1 MKRRIFFILVLLC
14 TLSGYAQISVGR
26 DSLVIDPLKDEF
38 MQEAD
43 EDGLYKI
50 VTEVNE
56 LSSEDSAVRS
66 EVLSLDAPLLKPPLK
81 PLDPFEPLE
90 PLDPLLPAPPSLPEL
105 PSTVEIDRAK
115 AVGEIP
121 IQSRI
126 ENGSLT
132 YSVPIEIYGG
142 KNGHQP
148 ALALSY
154 NSLMGNSIAGY
165 GWCIGGLSYISIC
178 NSNYY
183 YDGSNAKPA
192 SLDKNSAYSLDGS
205 RLIKISETSS
215 QIDYQTEHGNVKVT
229 FYAPSGKYYFDV
241 WYPDG
246 KKVTL
251 GYSTN
256 TSAQIT
262 YPITKSVDAFGD
274 YIDFTYLLDN
284 NVYYVT
290 EIKYGSNSTQYG
302 AVKFTYQ
309 TRSDVQ
315 SSYIAGR
322 LMKDSKLL
330 SKIDTYYQSSML
342 LSTYTLSY
350 DTSIYSFLSKLSLK
364 SNGKEVNP
372 LMFYYGGESDESRF
386 QTSTA
391 FLETYFANSKA
402 PDLILHKG
410 KFNSLTRSEGLVAY
424 PNFESYGI
432 TAYDK
437 KGNYQY
443 GSKYDPAQNLLVYK
457 NLGDYLCSPV
467 KIQAGNGFQK
477 LYPVDIDGDG
487 NDELVRINYWL
498 HDQNSAK
505 VDITTYDKNMTARN
519 ASFLLEGTFAE
530 GSRQSAVPRLFITGD
545 FNGDGKME
553 LVAVSGNKL
562 PKGETRTWSRTTMFN
577 LEVRT
582 KIYDQTPF
590 LFDYFKDA
598 LFAVDYN
605 GDGRTDI
612 CLINGSGTY
621 IYSYQGGAFVQIAYT
636 SGIKSTDISGASKRE
651 LLVEDIN
658 GDGLTDFLL
667 GPKKNDYWIEMKKR
681 PCGECSGCRGEII
694 DDPIIRDPFLPNN
707 GGKVDS
713 DKAFEFTTPCIRPIS
728 YPVTHYN
735 STYKTWTALL
745 ATGSGFVS
753 STFEFL
759 SNSDTNYQFLFHDLN
774 GDKLPDLAVKSGTQI
789 SVHLNQNGKLNT
801 VAESA
806 KVTVDSDSH
815 FVTGTIGDGYS
826 CRTSQL
832 LSIKDAT
839 VTPISF
845 TRNDARGRMLTGM
858 INSYGV
864 IEKFDYENLTNG
876 NMYWTTSDY
885 SVGFPYNKLYIDVNM
900 VSNAYSIYNGKYI
913 SSVSY
918 YYNDAVAHRQ
928 GLGFCGFRKVRIYD
942 NNRGIQT
949 EQTFDPMKFGFITQ
963 VVTPTAESSYNFHMV
978 TLSNKVVR
986 MISSSK
992 VEKDKLKNV
1001 TVNSSCVYDVYSN
1014 VTKETSVYSD
1024 GLTITTDNSYQNID
1038 NGTTYRIGLLYDQ
1051 VTTKT
1056 KDGLTWVGRNY
1067 IPVFDN
1073 NQLPIVTVNY
1083 VNGKSASQVN
1093 RSYKDGLVTQEFL
1106 KEYGATT
1113 SLKTLY
1119 EYDSYGRV
1127 IKKTT
1132 PLNFVSTYTYNPK
1145 GLLYSVKNHKEQETT
1160 FEYDDWGRKVKTVS
1174 PDGSV
1179 ETTSYSWATAPASAL
1194 RLTTIS
1200 ATGAP
1205 ASRTYYD
1212 ALGREV
1218 RSGKQ
1223 RFDGNYIYTDNVYDE
1238 RGRLAKVSVPFKGAT
1253 PAQWNTYTYD
1263 SNDRIISLKYASG
1276 KEDTFSYSNTSV
1288 TSVVD
1293 GVSKTEKQDASGNI
1307 ISVTDPAG
1315 ATAYNYRPDGQ
1326 MNSVIAPGQITTT
1339 FGYDDFGRR
1348 ITMNDPSFG
1357 LIEYGY
1363 DAMGNGV
1370 LETDANGNTTKKT
1383 YDNFH
1388 RLTKKEVA
1396 GQTINYSYNADNLI
1410 ESEVS
1415 SNGTSKTYTYDALM
1429 RLKTMKET
1437 NVDGKWL
1444 KKTFTYTSGRISD
1457 LAYASNVSSIVTEN
1471 YTYSYGNLS
1480 EVKLNSSTSIWKLTA
1495 ENSLG
1500 LTTGVS
1506 TGILTRTYSYDANG
1520 IPTGRVVKNGSTV
1533 IQNSGYNFNAK
1544 TGNLNWRK
1552 DNVRNI
1558 QESFGYDN
1566 LNRLTSFA
1574 GKTAAYSNNG
1584 NITNI
1589 SNVGA
1594 FVYNDEKPYAIASI
1608 TPYGTEVPL
1617 REQQITYNALRRPE
1631 TITENGYVATFTYN
1645 GEGNRVKMNLKK
1657 NNQVQ
1662 LNKYYW
1668 GNQYEFE
1675 TGVAG
1680 SKEILYLGGDAYSAA
1695 AVYVKE
1701 GSGAWVVYYLCGDYL
1716 GNITHIVNSSGVVKQ
1731 ELSYDVWGRLRN
1743 PVNQALYAVGT
1754 EPVLFLGRGYTGHE
1768 HLTAFGLINMN
1779 ARLYDPVIGRFLSPD
1794 PRLQNPYSSQNY
1806 NRYSYCLN
1814 NPLVY
1819 TDPNGEFFLGYMFG
1833 FFRGLFSKKPW
1844 KAFEK
1849 GWKGGVNEVK
1859 MWGGLFATGSYM
1871 NHQSHRNFWTAS
1883 WELISR
1889 FTWQLPQ
1896 TMVGHGY
1903 AQFSG
1908 YAGQVD
1914 NVDYWG
1920 GATVMS
1926 GNNWG
1931 QKAVTL
1937 SSFIIGDRTISAD
1950 PNNSVFQHEY
1960 GHYLQSQ
1967 SMGWGYLSRIG
1978 IPSLMSA
1985 DGSGEHKYQPHEQD
1999 ANARA
2004 FLYFNRHVSGFYQ
2017 TEAQYDTN
2025 IERGNSI
2032 GWNFKANPLDINY
2045 TGKGYEYR
2053 DYHNLGVRNAIS
2065 DLKLD
2070 AKWYDHVS
2078 WLVPVIGP
2086 IGVGIYN
2093 SSTR

>member
-1 MKRRIFFILVLLC
+1 M
-14 TLSGYAQISVGR
+14 
-26 DSLVIDPLKDEF
+26 
-38 MQEAD
+38 
-43 EDGLYKI
+43 
-50 VTEVNE
+50 
-56 LSSEDSAVRS
+56 
-66 EVLSLDAPLLKPPLK
+66 
-81 PLDPFEPLE
+81 
-90 PLDPLLPAPPSLPEL
+90 
-105 PSTVEIDRAK
+105 
-115 AVGEIP
+115 
-121 IQSRI
+121 
-126 ENGSLT
+126 
-132 YSVPIEIYGG
+132 
-142 KNGHQP
+142 
-148 ALALSY
+148 
-154 NSLMGNSIAGY
+154 
-165 GWCIGGLSYISIC
+165 
-178 NSNYY
+178 
-183 YDGSNAKPA
+183 
-192 SLDKNSAYSLDGS
+192 
-205 RLIKISETSS
+205 
-215 QIDYQTEHGNVKVT
+215 
-229 FYAPSGKYYFDV
+229 
-241 WYPDG
+241 
-246 KKVTL
+246 
-251 GYSTN
+251 
-256 TSAQIT
+256 
-262 YPITKSVDAFGD
+262 
-274 YIDFTYLLDN
+274 
-284 NVYYVT
+284 
-290 EIKYGSNSTQYG
+290 
-302 AVKFTYQ
+302 
-309 TRSDVQ
+309 
-315 SSYIAGR
+315 
-322 LMKDSKLL
+322 
-330 SKIDTYYQSSML
+330 
-342 LSTYTLSY
+342 
-350 DTSIYSFLSKLSLK
+350 
-364 SNGKEVNP
+364 
-372 LMFYYGGESDESRF
+372 
-386 QTSTA
+386 
-391 FLETYFANSKA
+391 
-402 PDLILHKG
+402 
-410 KFNSLTRSEGLVAY
+410 
-424 PNFESYGI
+424 
-432 TAYDK
+432 
-437 KGNYQY
+437 
-443 GSKYDPAQNLLVYK
+443 
-457 NLGDYLCSPV
+457 
-467 KIQAGNGFQK
+467 
-477 LYPVDIDGDG
+477 
-487 NDELVRINYWL
+487 
-498 HDQNSAK
+498 
-505 VDITTYDKNMTARN
+505 
-519 ASFLLEGTFAE
+519 
-530 GSRQSAVPRLFITGD
+530 
-545 FNGDGKME
+545 
-553 LVAVSGNKL
+553 
-562 PKGETRTWSRTTMFN
+562 
-577 LEVRT
+577 
-582 KIYDQTPF
+582 
-590 LFDYFKDA
+590 
-598 LFAVDYN
+598 
-605 GDGRTDI
+605 
-612 CLINGSGTY
+612 
-621 IYSYQGGAFVQIAYT
+621 
-636 SGIKSTDISGASKRE
+636 
-651 LLVEDIN
+651 
-658 GDGLTDFLL
+658 
-667 GPKKNDYWIEMKKR
+667 
-681 PCGECSGCRGEII
+681 
-694 DDPIIRDPFLPNN
+694 
-707 GGKVDS
+707 
-713 DKAFEFTTPCIRPIS
+713 
-728 YPVTHYN
+728 
-735 STYKTWTALL
+735 
-745 ATGSGFVS
+745 
-753 STFEFL
+753 
-759 SNSDTNYQFLFHDLN
+759 
-774 GDKLPDLAVKSGTQI
+774 
-789 SVHLNQNGKLNT
+789 
-801 VAESA
+801 
-806 KVTVDSDSH
+806 
-815 FVTGTIGDGYS
+815 
-826 CRTSQL
+826 
-832 LSIKDAT
+832 
-839 VTPISF
+839 
-845 TRNDARGRMLTGM
+845 
-858 INSYGV
+858 
-864 IEKFDYENLTNG
+864 
-876 NMYWTTSDY
+876 
-885 SVGFPYNKLYIDVNM
+885 
-900 VSNAYSIYNGKYI
+900 
-913 SSVSY
+913 
-918 YYNDAVAHRQ
+918 
-928 GLGFCGFRKVRIYD
+928 
-942 NNRGIQT
+942 
-949 EQTFDPMKFGFITQ
+949 
-963 VVTPTAESSYNFHMV
+963 
-978 TLSNKVVR
+978 
-986 MISSSK
+986 
-992 VEKDKLKNV
+992 
-1001 TVNSSCVYDVYSN
+1001 
-1014 VTKETSVYSD
+1014 
-1024 GLTITTDNSYQNID
+1024 
-1038 NGTTYRIGLLYDQ
+1038 
-1051 VTTKT
+1051 
-1056 KDGLTWVGRNY
+1056 
-1067 IPVFDN
+1067 
-1073 NQLPIVTVNY
+1073 NY

-1896 TMVGHGY
+1896 TMIGHGY

-1960 GHYLQSQ
+1960 GHYL
-1967 SMGWGYLSRIG
+1967 
-1978 IPSLMSA
+1978 
-1985 DGSGEHKYQPHEQD
+1985 
-1999 ANARA
+1999 
-2004 FLYFNRHVSGFYQ
+2004 
-2017 TEAQYDTN
+2017 
-2025 IERGNSI
+2025 
-2032 GWNFKANPLDINY
+2032 
-2045 TGKGYEYR
+2045 
-2053 DYHNLGVRNAIS
+2053 
-2065 DLKLD
+2065 
-2070 AKWYDHVS
+2070 
-2078 WLVPVIGP
+2078 
-2086 IGVGIYN
+2086 
-2093 SSTR
+2093 

>member
-251 GYSTN
+251 GYPTN

-262 YPITKSVDAFGD
+262 YPITKSVDAFGG

-350 DTSIYSFLSKLSLK
+350 DTSIYSFLSKISLK
-364 SNGKEVNP
+364 SNAKEVNP
-372 LMFYYGGESDESRF
+372 LMFYYGGGSDESRF

-577 LEVRT
+577 LELRT

-612 CLINGSGTY
+612 CLINGIGTY

-815 FVTGTIGDGYS
+815 FITGTIGDGYS

-876 NMYWTTSDY
+876 NMYWTTSGY
-885 SVGFPYNKLYIDVNM
+885 STTFPYNKLYMDINV
-900 VSNAYSIYNGKYI
+900 VSNTYSFYGNTYL
-913 SSVSY
+913 SSKSY
-918 YYNDAVAHRQ
+918 YYNDAVTHRQ
-928 GLGFCGFRKVRIYD
+928 GLGFRGFRKITMHD
-942 NNRGIQT
+942 NMKGTQV
-949 EQTFDPMKFGFITQ
+949 ELTFDPMKFGVITQ
-963 VVTPTAESSYNFHMV
+963 LVNPMSEASYYYTVSIASNKV
-978 TLSNKVVR
+978 AKIALSNKT
-986 MISSSK
+986 
-992 VEKDKLKNV
+992 EKDKLKNT
-1001 TVNSSCVYDVYSN
+1001 TVSSNYIYDTYGN
-1014 VTKETSVYSD
+1014 VTQETVTYSD
-1024 GLTITTDNSYQNID
+1024 GLIVTTNNSYHNTND
-1038 NGTTYRIGLLYDQ
+1038 ASTYRIGFLYDQ

-1056 KDGLTWVGRNY
+1056 RDGSTWVDRKY
-1067 IPVFDN
+1067 IPVYS
-1073 NQLPIVTVNY
+1073 NQLPVVKVHYANNKAI
-1083 VNGKSASQVN
+1083 SQV
-1093 RSYKDGLVTQEFL
+1093 SYSYQDGLVSQESL
-1106 KEYGATT
+1106 REYASTT
-1113 SLKTLY
+1113 NLITKY

-1127 IKKTT
+1127 IKKID
-1132 PLNFVSTYTYNPK
+1132 PLGLIETYTYNSK
-1145 GLLYSVKNHKEQETT
+1145 GQLSSMKNHKNQETS
-1160 FEYDDWGRKVKTVS
+1160 FNYDDFGRKVKSVK
-1174 PDGSV
+1174 PDGV
-1179 ETTSYSWATAPASAL
+1179 IETTSFSWATSPVSALWLSTVSVTGSPASQ
-1194 RLTTIS
+1194 
-1200 ATGAP
+1200 
-1205 ASRTYYD
+1205 TYYD
-1212 ALGREV
+1212 AWGREV
-1218 RSGKQ
+1218 RTGKQ
-1223 RFDGNYIYTDNVYDE
+1223 RFDGNYVYTDNVYDE
-1238 RGRLAKVSVPFKGAT
+1238 KGSLAKVSMPFKGST
-1253 PAQWNTYTYD
+1253 PAQWNVYTYD
-1263 SNDRIISLKYASG
+1263 AYDRVVSLKYASG
-1276 KEDTFSYSNTSV
+1276 KEDTFSYSNTSI

-1293 GVSKTEKQDASGNI
+1293 GVSKTEKYNASGDI

-1315 ATAYNYRPDGQ
+1315 TTTYNYRPDGQ
-1326 MNSVIAPGQITTT
+1326 MISVVAPGQITTT
-1339 FGYDDFGRR
+1339 FGYDDFGRQT
-1348 ITMNDPSFG
+1348 TMNDPSLG
-1357 LIEYGY
+1357 IIRYAY
-1363 DAMGNGV
+1363 DTMGNV
-1370 LETDANGNTTKKT
+1370 AQETDANGNVTKKT

-1388 RLTKKEVA
+1388 RLIKKEVA
-1396 GQTINYSYNADNLI
+1396 GQTINYGYNADNLI

-1415 SNGTSKTYTYDALM
+1415 SNGTSKAYTYDALM
-1429 RLKTMKET
+1429 RLNTLKET

-1444 KKTFTYTSGRISD
+1444 KKTFTHTNGCISD
-1457 LAYASNVSSIVTEN
+1457 LTYASNIGNIVTEN

-1480 EVKLNSSTSIWKLTA
+1480 EVKLNNSTSIWKLTS
-1495 ENSLG
+1495 ENALG
-1500 LTTGVS
+1500 LTTGVN

-1520 IPTGRVVKNGSTV
+1520 APTGRVVKNGSTV

-1558 QESFGYDN
+1558 QENFGYDN

-1574 GKTAAYSNNG
+1574 GKTATYSNNG

-1589 SNVGA
+1589 SNVGT
-1594 FVYNDEKPYAIASI
+1594 FTYNAEKPYAIALI

-1617 REQQITYNALRRPE
+1617 REQQITYNVLRRPE

-1662 LNKYYW
+1662 LNRYYW

-1701 GSGAWVVYYLCGDYL
+1701 GSGAWVVYYLCRDYL
-1716 GNITHIVNSSGVVKQ
+1716 GSITHTVNSSGGLKQ
-1731 ELSYDVWGRLRN
+1731 ELSYDAWGRLRN
-1743 PVNQALYAVGT
+1743 PANQTLYAVGA
-1754 EPVLFLGRGYTGHE
+1754 EPTLFLGRGYTGHE

-1794 PRLQNPYSSQNY
+1794 PQLQEPYSSQNY

-1814 NPLVY
+1814 NPLKY
-1819 TDPNGEFFLGYMFG
+1819 NDPNGEFIFG
-1833 FFRGLFSKKPW
+1833 IFNFVKDLFVNTFIKSWSKGINAWTKKENWRSTINAFKLDLGLF
-1844 KAFEK
+1844 
-1849 GWKGGVNEVK
+1849 KGGFWDVVSRLTWQLVQTGLGNLVNQVLNTCYLVNEVNYFDGAVVIDSK
-1859 MWGGLFATGSYM
+1859 IDVGGM
-1871 NHQSHRNFWTAS
+1871 
-1883 WELISR
+1883 
-1889 FTWQLPQ
+1889 
-1896 TMVGHGY
+1896 
-1903 AQFSG
+1903 
-1908 YAGQVD
+1908 
-1914 NVDYWG
+1914 
-1920 GATVMS
+1920 
-1926 GNNWG
+1926 
-1931 QKAVTL
+1931 TL
-1937 SSFIIGDRTISAD
+1937 SNYILGPPGFKPDFRD
-1950 PNNSVFQHEY
+1950 HLFVHEY
-1960 GHYLQSQ
+1960 GHYLQSKKL
-1967 SMGWGYLSRIG
+1967 GPAYLFVVAK
-1978 IPSLMSA
+1978 PSLLSSTFDKNNHGNRWYETHA
-1985 DGSGEHKYQPHEQD
+1985 SKLAAKYFDKKYGTGAEAYQNYLNEGKDPYKQEDIFNVDVFKNGGSPAYHHPRGKEYGEHPVKPKWNGWQD
-1999 ANARA
+1999 I
-2004 FLYFNRHVSGFYQ
+2004 FFF
-2017 TEAQYDTN
+2017 
-2025 IERGNSI
+2025 
-2032 GWNFKANPLDINY
+2032 
-2045 TGKGYEYR
+2045 
-2053 DYHNLGVRNAIS
+2053 
-2065 DLKLD
+2065 
-2070 AKWYDHVS
+2070 
-2078 WLVPVIGP
+2078 
-2086 IGVGIYN
+2086 
-2093 SSTR
+2093 

>member
-154 NSLMGNSIAGY
+154 NSLMGNSTAGY

-251 GYSTN
+251 GYPTN

-262 YPITKSVDAFGD
+262 YPITKSVDAFGG

-350 DTSIYSFLSKLSLK
+350 DTSIYSFLSKISLK

-577 LEVRT
+577 LELRT

-612 CLINGSGTY
+612 CLINGIGTY

-694 DDPIIRDPFLPNN
+694 DDPIIKDPFLPNN

-815 FVTGTIGDGYS
+815 FITGTIGDGYS

-876 NMYWTTSDY
+876 NMYWTTSGY
-885 SVGFPYNKLYIDVNM
+885 STTFPYNKLYMDINV
-900 VSNAYSIYNGKYI
+900 VSNTYSFYGNTYL
-913 SSVSY
+913 SSKSY
-918 YYNDAVAHRQ
+918 YYNDAVTHRQ
-928 GLGFCGFRKVRIYD
+928 GLGFRGLRKITMHD
-942 NNRGIQT
+942 NMKGTQV
-949 EQTFDPMKFGFITQ
+949 ELTFDPMKFGVITQ
-963 VVTPTAESSYNFHMV
+963 LVNPMSETSYYYTVSIASNKV
-978 TLSNKVVR
+978 AKIALSNKT
-986 MISSSK
+986 
-992 VEKDKLKNV
+992 EKDKLKNT
-1001 TVNSSCVYDVYSN
+1001 TVSSNYIYDTYGN
-1014 VTKETSVYSD
+1014 VTQETVTYSD
-1024 GLTITTDNSYQNID
+1024 GLIVTTNNSYHNTND
-1038 NGTTYRIGLLYDQ
+1038 ASTYRIGFLYDQ

-1056 KDGLTWVGRNY
+1056 RDGSTWVDRKY
-1067 IPVFDN
+1067 IPVYS
-1073 NQLPIVTVNY
+1073 NQLPVVKVHYANNKAI
-1083 VNGKSASQVN
+1083 SQV
-1093 RSYKDGLVTQEFL
+1093 SYSYQDGLVSQESL
-1106 KEYGATT
+1106 REYASTT
-1113 SLKTLY
+1113 NLITKY

-1127 IKKTT
+1127 IKKID
-1132 PLNFVSTYTYNPK
+1132 PLGLIETYTYNSK
-1145 GLLYSVKNHKEQETT
+1145 GQLSSMKNHKNQETS
-1160 FEYDDWGRKVKTVS
+1160 FNYDDFGRKVKSVK
-1174 PDGSV
+1174 PDGV
-1179 ETTSYSWATAPASAL
+1179 IETTSFSWATSPASAL
-1194 RLTTIS
+1194 WLSTVS
-1200 ATGAP
+1200 VTGSP
-1205 ASRTYYD
+1205 ASQTYYD
-1212 ALGREV
+1212 AWGREV
-1218 RSGKQ
+1218 RTGKQ
-1223 RFDGNYIYTDNVYDE
+1223 RFDGNYVYTDNVYDE
-1238 RGRLAKVSVPFKGAT
+1238 KGSLAKVSMPFKGST
-1253 PAQWNTYTYD
+1253 PAQWNVYTYD
-1263 SNDRIISLKYASG
+1263 AYDRVVSLKYASG
-1276 KEDTFSYSNTSV
+1276 KEDTFSYSNTSI

-1293 GVSKTEKQDASGNI
+1293 GVSKTEKYNASGDI

-1315 ATAYNYRPDGQ
+1315 TTTYNYRPDGQ
-1326 MNSVIAPGQITTT
+1326 MISVVAPGQITTT
-1339 FGYDDFGRR
+1339 FGYDDFGRQT
-1348 ITMNDPSFG
+1348 TMNDPSLG
-1357 LIEYGY
+1357 IIRYAY
-1363 DAMGNGV
+1363 DTMGNV
-1370 LETDANGNTTKKT
+1370 AQETDANGNVTKKT

-1388 RLTKKEVA
+1388 RLIKKEVA
-1396 GQTINYSYNADNLI
+1396 GQTINYGYNADNLI

-1415 SNGTSKTYTYDALM
+1415 SNGTSKAYTYDALM
-1429 RLKTMKET
+1429 RLSTLKET

-1444 KKTFTYTSGRISD
+1444 KKTFTHTNGRISD
-1457 LAYASNVSSIVTEN
+1457 LTYASNIGNIVIEN

-1480 EVKLNSSTSIWKLTA
+1480 EVKLNNSTSIWKLIS
-1495 ENSLG
+1495 ENALG
-1500 LTTGVS
+1500 LTTGVN

-1520 IPTGRVVKNGSTV
+1520 DPTGRVVKNGSTV

-1558 QESFGYDN
+1558 QENFGYDN

-1574 GKTAAYSNNG
+1574 GKTATYSNNG

-1589 SNVGA
+1589 SNVGT
-1594 FVYNDEKPYAIASI
+1594 FTYNAEKPYAIALI

-1617 REQQITYNALRRPE
+1617 REQQIIYNVLRRPE

-1662 LNKYYW
+1662 LNRYYW

-1701 GSGAWVVYYLCGDYL
+1701 GSGAWVVYYLCRDYL
-1716 GNITHIVNSSGVVKQ
+1716 GSITHTVNSSGGLKQ
-1731 ELSYDVWGRLRN
+1731 ELSYDAWGRLRN
-1743 PVNQALYAVGT
+1743 PANQTLYAVGA
-1754 EPVLFLGRGYTGHE
+1754 EPTLFLGRGYTGHE

-1794 PRLQNPYSSQNY
+1794 PQLQEPYSSQNY

-1814 NPLVY
+1814 NPLKY
-1819 TDPNGEFFLGYMFG
+1819 NDPNGEFIFG
-1833 FFRGLFSKKPW
+1833 IFNFVKDLFVNTFIKSWSKGINAWTKKENWRSTINAFKLDLGLF
-1844 KAFEK
+1844 
-1849 GWKGGVNEVK
+1849 KGGFWDVVSRLTWQLAQTGLGNLVNQVLNTCYLVNEVNYFDGAVVIDSK
-1859 MWGGLFATGSYM
+1859 IDVGGM
-1871 NHQSHRNFWTAS
+1871 
-1883 WELISR
+1883 
-1889 FTWQLPQ
+1889 
-1896 TMVGHGY
+1896 
-1903 AQFSG
+1903 
-1908 YAGQVD
+1908 
-1914 NVDYWG
+1914 
-1920 GATVMS
+1920 
-1926 GNNWG
+1926 
-1931 QKAVTL
+1931 TL
-1937 SSFIIGDRTISAD
+1937 SNYILGPPGFKPDFRD
-1950 PNNSVFQHEY
+1950 HLFVHEY
-1960 GHYLQSQ
+1960 GHYLQSKKL
-1967 SMGWGYLSRIG
+1967 GPAYLFVVAK
-1978 IPSLMSA
+1978 PSLLSSTFDKNNHGNRWYETHA
-1985 DGSGEHKYQPHEQD
+1985 SKLAAKYFDKKYGTGAEAYQEYVNQGE
-1999 ANARA
+1999 
-2004 FLYFNRHVSGFYQ
+2004 
-2017 TEAQYDTN
+2017 
-2025 IERGNSI
+2025 
-2032 GWNFKANPLDINY
+2032 NP
-2045 TGKGYEYR
+2045 YEYDDIFNVDVFKNGGSPAYNHPR
-2053 DYHNLGVRNAIS
+2053 GRSYKEPHPT
-2065 DLKLD
+2065 KP
-2070 AKWYDHVS
+2070 KWNGWQD
-2078 WLVPVIGP
+2078 IFFF
-2086 IGVGIYN
+2086 
-2093 SSTR
+2093 

>member
-1 MKRRIFFILVLLC
+1 MKRRILFILVLLYS
-14 TLSGYAQISVGR
+14 LSSYTQISIDR
-26 DSLVIDPLKDEF
+26 DSLVIEPSKDEF

-43 EDGLYKI
+43 ADGLYKV
-50 VTEVNE
+50 VTRVNE
-56 LSSEDSAVRS
+56 LSSENRMVRGIT
-66 EVLSLDAPLLKPPLK
+66 LPLDTTLLRPPLK
-81 PLDPFEPLE
+81 PLDP
-90 PLDPLLPAPPSLPEL
+90 LLPSSSLLPTL
-105 PSTVEIDRAK
+105 PSSIEIDRAK
-115 AVGEIP
+115 VVGEIP
-121 IQSRI
+121 IQSSV

-165 GWCIGGLSYISIC
+165 GWCIEGLSYISIC

-215 QIDYQTEHGNVKVT
+215 QINYQTEHGNVKVT

-246 KKVTL
+246 KKATL
-251 GYSTN
+251 GYPTN

-262 YPITKSVDAFGD
+262 YPITKSADAFGG

-290 EIKYGSNSTQYG
+290 EVKYGSNSTQYG

-330 SKIDTYYQSSML
+330 SKIETYYQSSML

-350 DTSIYSFLSKLSLK
+350 DISIYSFLSKISLK

-372 LMFYYGGESDESRF
+372 LMFYYGGESDKGSF

-391 FLETYFANSKA
+391 LLETYFANSKA

-410 KFNSLTRSEGLVAY
+410 KFNSLTRNEGLVAY

-432 TAYDK
+432 TAHDG
-437 KGNYQY
+437 KGNCLY
-443 GSKYDPAQNLLVYK
+443 GSRYDPAQNLLIYK
-457 NLGDYLCSPV
+457 NLGDYFCSSV

-562 PKGETRTWSRTTMFN
+562 PKGEIRTWSRTTMFN
-577 LEVRT
+577 LELRT

-621 IYSYQGGAFVQIAYT
+621 IYSYQGGTFVQIAYT
-636 SGIKSTDISGASKRE
+636 SGIRNTDISSSSKRE

-667 GPKKNDYWIEMKKR
+667 APKRNDYWIEMKKR

-694 DDPIIRDPFLPNN
+694 DGPIIRDPFLPDNS
-707 GGKVDS
+707 GKVDIN
-713 DKAFEFTTPCIRPIS
+713 KPLELATPCIRPIS

-735 STYKTWTALL
+735 STYKTWTAWL
-745 ATGSGFVS
+745 ATGCGFVS

-759 SNSDTNYQFLFHDLN
+759 SNSDTDYQFLFHDLN
-774 GDKLPDLAVKSGTQI
+774 GDRLPDLAVKSGTQI
-789 SVHLNQNGKLNT
+789 SVYLNRNGKLSA

-806 KVTVDSDSH
+806 KVTVASDSH
-815 FVTGTIGDGYS
+815 FITGTIGDGYS
-826 CRTSQL
+826 CRISQL

-876 NMYWTTSDY
+876 SMYWTTSGY
-885 SVGFPYNKLYIDVNM
+885 NATFPYNKLYMDINT
-900 VSNAYSIYNGKYI
+900 VSNTYSFYGNTYL
-913 SSVSY
+913 SSKSY
-918 YYNDAVAHRQ
+918 YYNDAVTHRQ
-928 GLGFCGFRKVRIYD
+928 GLGFRGFRKITMHD
-942 NNRGIQT
+942 NMKGTQV
-949 EQTFDPMKFGFITQ
+949 ELTFDPMKFGVITQ
-963 VVTPTAESSYNFHMV
+963 LVNPISEASFYYTVSIASNKVAKV
-978 TLSNKVVR
+978 TLSNKT
-986 MISSSK
+986 
-992 VEKDKLKNV
+992 EKDKLKNT
-1001 TVNSSCVYDVYSN
+1001 TVSSNYIYDTYGN
-1014 VTKETSVYSD
+1014 VTQETVTYSD
-1024 GLTITTDNSYQNID
+1024 GLMVTTNNSYHNT
-1038 NGTTYRIGLLYDQ
+1038 NNASTYRIGFLYDQ

-1056 KDGLTWVGRNY
+1056 RDGSTWVDRKY
-1067 IPVFDN
+1067 IPVYS
-1073 NQLPIVTVNY
+1073 NQLPVVKVHYANNKAI
-1083 VNGKSASQVN
+1083 SQVN
-1093 RSYKDGLVTQEFL
+1093 YSYQDGLVTQESL
-1106 KEYGATT
+1106 KEYASATNLIT
-1113 SLKTLY
+1113 KY

-1127 IKKTT
+1127 IKKTD
-1132 PLNFVSTYTYNPK
+1132 PLGLIETYTYNSN
-1145 GLLYSVKNHKEQETT
+1145 GQLSSMKNHKNQVTS
-1160 FEYDDWGRKVKTVS
+1160 FSYDDFGRKVKSVK
-1174 PDGSV
+1174 PDGV
-1179 ETTSYSWATAPASAL
+1179 IETTSFSWVTSLASAL
-1194 RLTTIS
+1194 WLSTVS
-1200 ATGAP
+1200 VTGSP
-1205 ASRTYYD
+1205 ASQTYYD
-1212 ALGREV
+1212 AWGRGV
-1218 RSGKQ
+1218 RTGKQ
-1223 RFDGNYIYTDNVYDE
+1223 RFDGNYAYTDNVYDE
-1238 RGRLAKVSVPFKGAT
+1238 KGRLAKVSMPFKGSA
-1253 PAQWNTYTYD
+1253 PAQWNVYTYD
-1263 SNDRIISLKYASG
+1263 AYDRVTSLKYASG
-1276 KEDTFSYSNTSV
+1276 KEDTFSYSNTSI

-1293 GVSKTEKQDASGNI
+1293 GVSKTEKYNASGDI

-1315 ATAYNYRPDGQ
+1315 TITYNYRPDGQ
-1326 MNSVIAPGQITTT
+1326 MSSVVALGGVTTT
-1339 FGYDDFGRR
+1339 FGYDVYGRQVS
-1348 ITMNDPSFG
+1348 IYDPSLG
-1357 LIEYGY
+1357 HIRYTY
-1363 DAMGNGV
+1363 DDMGNIV
-1370 LETDANGNTTKKT
+1370 QETDANGSDTKKT

-1396 GQTINYSYNADNLI
+1396 GQTINYTYNSDNLTL
-1410 ESEVS
+1410 SEVS
-1415 SNGTSKTYTYDALM
+1415 SNGTSKTYAYDDLM
-1429 RLKTMKET
+1429 RLSTLTET

-1444 KKTFTYTSGRISD
+1444 KKTFTYAGGNVST
-1457 LAYASNVSSIVTEN
+1457 LAYTSNSGNIVTEN
-1471 YTYSYGNLS
+1471 YTYSYGNRS
-1480 EVKLNSSTSIWKLTA
+1480 EVKINNATSIWKLTG
-1495 ENSLG
+1495 ENALG
-1500 LTTGVS
+1500 LTTSVN
-1506 TGILTRTYSYDANG
+1506 TGGLTRTYSYDAYGN
-1520 IPTGRVVKNGSTV
+1520 PTGRVVKNGSAV
-1533 IQNSGYNFNAK
+1533 IQNSGYNFNAQ

-1558 QESFGYDN
+1558 QEDFGYDN

-1574 GKTAAYSNNG
+1574 GKTAAYSNTG

-1589 SNVGA
+1589 SNVGT
-1594 FVYNDEKPYAIASI
+1594 FTYNTERPYAIAVV
-1608 TPYGTEVPL
+1608 TPYGTAVPL
-1617 REQQITYNALRRPE
+1617 REQQITYSALRRPV
-1631 TITENGYVATFTYN
+1631 TITENNYAATFTYN

-1657 NNQVQ
+1657 SNQVQ

-1668 GNQYEFE
+1668 GNQYEME

-1701 GSGAWVVYYLCGDYL
+1701 GTGWGVYYLCRDYL
-1716 GNITHIVNSSGVVKQ
+1716 GSITHIVNSSGGMKQ
-1731 ELSYDVWGRLRN
+1731 ELSYDAWGRLRN
-1743 PVNQALYAVGT
+1743 PVNQALYAVDAD
-1754 EPVLFLGRGYTGHE
+1754 PVLFLGRGYTGHE
-1768 HLTAFGLINMN
+1768 HLAVFGLINMN

-1794 PRLQNPYSSQNY
+1794 PQLQDPYSSQNY

-1814 NPLVY
+1814 NPLRY
-1819 TDPNGEFFLGYMFG
+1819 NDPNGEFIFG
-1833 FFRGLFSKKPW
+1833 IFNFVKDLFVNTFIKSWSKGINAWTKKENWRSTINAFKLDLGLF
-1844 KAFEK
+1844 
-1849 GWKGGVNEVK
+1849 KGG
-1859 MWGGLFATGSYM
+1859 
-1871 NHQSHRNFWTAS
+1871 FWDVV
-1883 WELISR
+1883 SR
-1889 FTWQLPQ
+1889 FTWQLAQ
-1896 TMVGHGY
+1896 TGLGNLVNQILNTCYLVNEVNYFDGAVVIDSKIDVGG
-1903 AQFSG
+1903 
-1908 YAGQVD
+1908 
-1914 NVDYWG
+1914 
-1920 GATVMS
+1920 M
-1926 GNNWG
+1926 
-1931 QKAVTL
+1931 TL
-1937 SSFIIGDRTISAD
+1937 SNYILGPPGFKPDFRD
-1950 PNNSVFQHEY
+1950 HLFVHEY
-1960 GHYLQSQ
+1960 GHYLQSKKLGPAYLFVVAKPSILSSIFDKNNHGNRWYETHASKLAAKYFDKKYGTGSEAYQ
-1967 SMGWGYLSRIG
+1967 EYVNQGEDPYEHEDIFNVDAFINGYKPAYNHPRGRSYEKPHPTKPKWNGW
-1978 IPSLMSA
+1978 
-1985 DGSGEHKYQPHEQD
+1985 QD
-1999 ANARA
+1999 I
-2004 FLYFNRHVSGFYQ
+2004 FFF
-2017 TEAQYDTN
+2017 
-2025 IERGNSI
+2025 
-2032 GWNFKANPLDINY
+2032 
-2045 TGKGYEYR
+2045 
-2053 DYHNLGVRNAIS
+2053 
-2065 DLKLD
+2065 
-2070 AKWYDHVS
+2070 
-2078 WLVPVIGP
+2078 
-2086 IGVGIYN
+2086 
-2093 SSTR
+2093 

>member
-205 RLIKISETSS
+205 R
-215 QIDYQTEHGNVKVT
+215 KVT

-251 GYSTN
+251 GYPTN

-262 YPITKSVDAFGD
+262 YPITKSVDAFGG

-350 DTSIYSFLSKLSLK
+350 DTSIYSFLSKISLK
-364 SNGKEVNP
+364 SNAKEVNP
-372 LMFYYGGESDESRF
+372 LMFYYGGGSDESRF

-577 LEVRT
+577 LELRT

-612 CLINGSGTY
+612 CLINGIGTY

-707 GGKVDS
+707 GGKVDI

-815 FVTGTIGDGYS
+815 FITGTIGDGYS

-876 NMYWTTSDY
+876 NMYWTTSGY
-885 SVGFPYNKLYIDVNM
+885 STTFPYNKLYMDINV
-900 VSNAYSIYNGKYI
+900 VSNTYSFYGNTYL
-913 SSVSY
+913 SSKSY
-918 YYNDAVAHRQ
+918 YYNDAVTHRQ
-928 GLGFCGFRKVRIYD
+928 GLGFRGFRKITMHD
-942 NNRGIQT
+942 NMKGTQV
-949 EQTFDPMKFGFITQ
+949 ELTFDPMKFGVITQ
-963 VVTPTAESSYNFHMV
+963 LVNPMSEASYYYTVSIASNKV
-978 TLSNKVVR
+978 AKIALSNKT
-986 MISSSK
+986 
-992 VEKDKLKNV
+992 EKDKLKNT
-1001 TVNSSCVYDVYSN
+1001 TVSSNYIYDTYGN
-1014 VTKETSVYSD
+1014 VTQETVTYSD
-1024 GLTITTDNSYQNID
+1024 GLIVTTNNSYHNTND
-1038 NGTTYRIGLLYDQ
+1038 ASTYRIGFLYDQ

-1056 KDGLTWVGRNY
+1056 RDGSTWVDRKY
-1067 IPVFDN
+1067 IPVYS
-1073 NQLPIVTVNY
+1073 NQLPVVKVHYANNKAI
-1083 VNGKSASQVN
+1083 SQV
-1093 RSYKDGLVTQEFL
+1093 SYSYQDGLVSQESL
-1106 KEYGATT
+1106 REYASTT
-1113 SLKTLY
+1113 NLITKY

-1127 IKKTT
+1127 IKKID
-1132 PLNFVSTYTYNPK
+1132 PLGLIETYTYNSK
-1145 GLLYSVKNHKEQETT
+1145 GQLSSMKNHKNQETS
-1160 FEYDDWGRKVKTVS
+1160 FNYDDFGRKVKSVK
-1174 PDGSV
+1174 PDGV
-1179 ETTSYSWATAPASAL
+1179 IETTSFSWATSPASAL
-1194 RLTTIS
+1194 WLSTVS
-1200 ATGAP
+1200 VTGSP
-1205 ASRTYYD
+1205 ASQTYYD
-1212 ALGREV
+1212 AWGREV
-1218 RSGKQ
+1218 RTGKQ
-1223 RFDGNYIYTDNVYDE
+1223 RFDGNYVYTDNVYDE
-1238 RGRLAKVSVPFKGAT
+1238 KGSLAKVSMPFKGST
-1253 PAQWNTYTYD
+1253 PAQWNVYTYD
-1263 SNDRIISLKYASG
+1263 AYDRVVSLKYASG
-1276 KEDTFSYSNTSV
+1276 KEDTFSYSNTSI

-1293 GVSKTEKQDASGNI
+1293 GVSKTEKYNASGDI

-1315 ATAYNYRPDGQ
+1315 TTTYNYRPDGQ
-1326 MNSVIAPGQITTT
+1326 MISVVAPGQITTT
-1339 FGYDDFGRR
+1339 FGYDDFGRQT
-1348 ITMNDPSFG
+1348 TMNDPSLG
-1357 LIEYGY
+1357 IIRYAY
-1363 DAMGNGV
+1363 DTMGNV
-1370 LETDANGNTTKKT
+1370 AQETDANGNVTKKT

-1388 RLTKKEVA
+1388 RLIKKEVA
-1396 GQTINYSYNADNLI
+1396 GQTINYGYNADNLI

-1415 SNGTSKTYTYDALM
+1415 SNGTSKAYTYDALM
-1429 RLKTMKET
+1429 RLNTLKET

-1444 KKTFTYTSGRISD
+1444 KKTFTHTNGCISD
-1457 LAYASNVSSIVTEN
+1457 LTYASNIGNIVTEN

-1480 EVKLNSSTSIWKLTA
+1480 EVKLNNSTSIWKLTS
-1495 ENSLG
+1495 ENALG
-1500 LTTGVS
+1500 LTTGVN

-1520 IPTGRVVKNGSTV
+1520 APTGRVVKNGSTV

-1558 QESFGYDN
+1558 QENFGYDN

-1574 GKTAAYSNNG
+1574 GKTATYSNNG

-1589 SNVGA
+1589 SNVGT
-1594 FVYNDEKPYAIASI
+1594 FTYNAEKPYAIALI

-1617 REQQITYNALRRPE
+1617 REQQIIYNVLRRPE

-1662 LNKYYW
+1662 LNRYYW

-1701 GSGAWVVYYLCGDYL
+1701 GSGAWVVYYLCRDYL
-1716 GNITHIVNSSGVVKQ
+1716 GSITHTVNSSGGLKQ
-1731 ELSYDVWGRLRN
+1731 ELSYDAWGRLRN
-1743 PVNQALYAVGT
+1743 PANQTLYAVGA
-1754 EPVLFLGRGYTGHE
+1754 EPTLFLGRGYTGHE

-1794 PRLQNPYSSQNY
+1794 PQLQEPYSSQNY

-1814 NPLVY
+1814 NPLKY
-1819 TDPNGEFFLGYMFG
+1819 NDPNGEFIFG
-1833 FFRGLFSKKPW
+1833 IFNFVKDLFVNTFIKSWSKGINAWTKKENWRSTINAFKLDLGLF
-1844 KAFEK
+1844 
-1849 GWKGGVNEVK
+1849 KGGFWDVVSRLTWQLAQTGLGNLVNQVLNTCYLVNEVNYFDGAVVIDSK
-1859 MWGGLFATGSYM
+1859 IDVGGM
-1871 NHQSHRNFWTAS
+1871 
-1883 WELISR
+1883 
-1889 FTWQLPQ
+1889 
-1896 TMVGHGY
+1896 
-1903 AQFSG
+1903 
-1908 YAGQVD
+1908 
-1914 NVDYWG
+1914 
-1920 GATVMS
+1920 
-1926 GNNWG
+1926 
-1931 QKAVTL
+1931 TL
-1937 SSFIIGDRTISAD
+1937 SNYILGPPGFKPDFRD
-1950 PNNSVFQHEY
+1950 HLFVHEY
-1960 GHYLQSQ
+1960 GHYLQSKKL
-1967 SMGWGYLSRIG
+1967 GPAYLFVVAK
-1978 IPSLMSA
+1978 PSLLSSTFDKNNHGNRWYETHA
-1985 DGSGEHKYQPHEQD
+1985 SKLAAKYFDKKYGTGAEAYQEYVNQGE
-1999 ANARA
+1999 
-2004 FLYFNRHVSGFYQ
+2004 
-2017 TEAQYDTN
+2017 
-2025 IERGNSI
+2025 
-2032 GWNFKANPLDINY
+2032 NP
-2045 TGKGYEYR
+2045 YEYDDIFNVDVFKNGGSPAYNHPR
-2053 DYHNLGVRNAIS
+2053 GRSYKEPHPT
-2065 DLKLD
+2065 KP
-2070 AKWYDHVS
+2070 KWNGWQD
-2078 WLVPVIGP
+2078 IFFF
-2086 IGVGIYN
+2086 
-2093 SSTR
+2093 

>member
-81 PLDPFEPLE
+81 PLDPFE

-183 YDGSNAKPA
+183 YDGSNAKPI

-205 RLIKISETSS
+205 RLIKISETAS
-215 QIDYQTEHGNVKVT
+215 QINYQTEHGNVKVT

-251 GYSTN
+251 GYPTN

-262 YPITKSVDAFGD
+262 YPITKSVDAFGG

-309 TRSDVQ
+309 VRNDVQ

-350 DTSIYSFLSKLSLK
+350 DTSIYSFLSKISLK

-410 KFNSLTRSEGLVAY
+410 KFNFLTRSEGLVAY

-432 TAYDK
+432 TARDN
-437 KGNYQY
+437 KGNYLY
-443 GSKYDPAQNLLVYK
+443 GSKYDPAQNLLIYK

-577 LEVRT
+577 LESRT
-582 KIYDQTPF
+582 KIYDQIPF

-612 CLINGSGTY
+612 CLINGSGIY
-621 IYSYQGGAFVQIAYT
+621 IYSYQGGTFVQIAYT
-636 SGIKSTDISGASKRE
+636 GSIRNTDISSSSKRE

-667 GPKKNDYWIEMKKR
+667 GPKRNDYWIEMKKR
-681 PCGECSGCRGEII
+681 PCSECSGCRGEII
-694 DDPIIRDPFLPNN
+694 DGPVIKDPFLPDNN
-707 GGKVDS
+707 GRVDINMPL
-713 DKAFEFTTPCIRPIS
+713 ELTTPCIRPIS

-745 ATGSGFVS
+745 ATGNGFVS

-815 FVTGTIGDGYS
+815 FITGTIGDGYS

-885 SVGFPYNKLYIDVNM
+885 STTFPYNKLYMDINV
-900 VSNAYSIYNGKYI
+900 VSNTYSFYGNTYL
-913 SSVSY
+913 SSKSY
-918 YYNDAVAHRQ
+918 YYNDAVTHRQ
-928 GLGFCGFRKVRIYD
+928 GLGFRGFRKITMHD
-942 NNRGIQT
+942 NMKGTQV
-949 EQTFDPMKFGFITQ
+949 ELTFDPMKFGVITQ
-963 VVTPTAESSYNFHMV
+963 LVNPMSEASYYYTVSIASNKV
-978 TLSNKVVR
+978 AKIALSNKT
-986 MISSSK
+986 
-992 VEKDKLKNV
+992 EKDKLKNT
-1001 TVNSSCVYDVYSN
+1001 TVSSNYIYDTYGN
-1014 VTKETSVYSD
+1014 VTQETVTYSD
-1024 GLTITTDNSYQNID
+1024 GLIVTTNNSYHNTND
-1038 NGTTYRIGLLYDQ
+1038 ASTYRIGFLYDQ

-1056 KDGLTWVGRNY
+1056 RDGSTWVDRKY
-1067 IPVFDN
+1067 IPVYS
-1073 NQLPIVTVNY
+1073 NQLPVVKVHYANNKAI
-1083 VNGKSASQVN
+1083 SQVN
-1093 RSYKDGLVTQEFL
+1093 YSYQDGLVSQESL
-1106 KEYGATT
+1106 REYASTT
-1113 SLKTLY
+1113 NLITKY

-1127 IKKTT
+1127 IKKTD
-1132 PLNFVSTYTYNPK
+1132 PLGLIETYTYNSK
-1145 GLLYSVKNHKEQETT
+1145 GQLSSMKNHKNQETS
-1160 FEYDDWGRKVKTVS
+1160 FNYDDFGRKVKSVK
-1174 PDGSV
+1174 PDGV
-1179 ETTSYSWATAPASAL
+1179 IETTSFSWATSPALALWLSTISVTGSPASQ
-1194 RLTTIS
+1194 
-1200 ATGAP
+1200 
-1205 ASRTYYD
+1205 TYYD
-1212 ALGREV
+1212 AWGREV
-1218 RSGKQ
+1218 RTGKQ
-1223 RFDGNYIYTDNVYDE
+1223 RFDGNYVYTDNVYDE
-1238 RGRLAKVSVPFKGAT
+1238 KGSLAKVSMPFKGSA
-1253 PAQWNTYTYD
+1253 PAQWNVYTYD
-1263 SNDRIISLKYASG
+1263 AYDRVVSLKYASG
-1276 KEDTFSYSNTSV
+1276 KEDTFSYSNTSI

-1293 GVSKTEKQDASGNI
+1293 GVSKTEKYNASGDI

-1315 ATAYNYRPDGQ
+1315 TTTYNYRPDGQ
-1326 MNSVIAPGQITTT
+1326 MISVVAPGQITTT
-1339 FGYDDFGRR
+1339 FGYDDFGRQT
-1348 ITMNDPSFG
+1348 TMNDPSLG
-1357 LIEYGY
+1357 IIRYAY
-1363 DAMGNGV
+1363 DTMGNV
-1370 LETDANGNTTKKT
+1370 AQETDANGNVTKKT

-1388 RLTKKEVA
+1388 RLIKKEVA
-1396 GQTINYSYNADNLI
+1396 GQTINYGYNADNLI

-1415 SNGTSKTYTYDALM
+1415 SNGTSKAYTYDALM
-1429 RLKTMKET
+1429 RLSTLKET

-1444 KKTFTYTSGRISD
+1444 KKTFTHTNGRISD
-1457 LAYASNVSSIVTEN
+1457 LTYASNIGNIVTEN

-1480 EVKLNSSTSIWKLTA
+1480 EVKLNNSTSIWKLTS
-1495 ENSLG
+1495 ENALG
-1500 LTTGVS
+1500 LTTGVN

-1520 IPTGRVVKNGSTV
+1520 APTGRVVKNGSTV

-1558 QESFGYDN
+1558 QENFGYDN

-1574 GKTAAYSNNG
+1574 GKTATYSNNG

-1589 SNVGA
+1589 SNVGT
-1594 FVYNDEKPYAIASI
+1594 FTYNAEKPYAIALI

-1617 REQQITYNALRRPE
+1617 REQQITYNVLRRPE

-1662 LNKYYW
+1662 LNRYYW

-1701 GSGAWVVYYLCGDYL
+1701 GSGAWAVYYLCKDYL
-1716 GNITHIVNSSGVVKQ
+1716 GSITHIVNSSGGLKQ
-1731 ELSYDVWGRLRN
+1731 ELSYDAWGRLRN
-1743 PVNQALYAVGT
+1743 PANQALYAVGV
-1754 EPVLFLGRGYTGHE
+1754 EPTLFLGRGYTGHE

-1794 PRLQNPYSSQNY
+1794 PQLQEPYSSQNY

-1814 NPLVY
+1814 NPLKY
-1819 TDPNGEFFLGYMFG
+1819 NDPNGEFIFG
-1833 FFRGLFSKKPW
+1833 IFNFVKDLFVNTFIKSWSKGINAWTKKENWRSTINAFKLDLGLF
-1844 KAFEK
+1844 
-1849 GWKGGVNEVK
+1849 KGGFWDVVSRLTWQLAQTGLGNLVNQVLNTCYLVNEVNYFDGAVVIDSK
-1859 MWGGLFATGSYM
+1859 IDVGGM
-1871 NHQSHRNFWTAS
+1871 
-1883 WELISR
+1883 
-1889 FTWQLPQ
+1889 
-1896 TMVGHGY
+1896 
-1903 AQFSG
+1903 
-1908 YAGQVD
+1908 
-1914 NVDYWG
+1914 
-1920 GATVMS
+1920 
-1926 GNNWG
+1926 
-1931 QKAVTL
+1931 TL
-1937 SSFIIGDRTISAD
+1937 SNYILGPPGFKPDFRD
-1950 PNNSVFQHEY
+1950 HLFVHEY
-1960 GHYLQSQ
+1960 GHYLQSKKL
-1967 SMGWGYLSRIG
+1967 GPAYLFVVAK
-1978 IPSLMSA
+1978 PSLLSSTFDKNNHGNRWYETHA
-1985 DGSGEHKYQPHEQD
+1985 SKLAAKYFDKKYGTGAEAYQNYLNEGKDPYKQEDIFNVDVFKNGGSPAYHHPRGKEYGEHPVKPKWNGWQD
-1999 ANARA
+1999 I
-2004 FLYFNRHVSGFYQ
+2004 FFF
-2017 TEAQYDTN
+2017 
-2025 IERGNSI
+2025 
-2032 GWNFKANPLDINY
+2032 
-2045 TGKGYEYR
+2045 
-2053 DYHNLGVRNAIS
+2053 
-2065 DLKLD
+2065 
-2070 AKWYDHVS
+2070 
-2078 WLVPVIGP
+2078 
-2086 IGVGIYN
+2086 
-2093 SSTR
+2093 

>member
-66 EVLSLDAPLLKPPLK
+66 EVLSLDASLLKPPLK
-81 PLDPFEPLE
+81 PLDPFEPL
-90 PLDPLLPAPPSLPEL
+90 DPLLPVPPSLPEL

-183 YDGSNAKPA
+183 YDGSNAKPI

-205 RLIKISETSS
+205 RLIKISETTS
-215 QIDYQTEHGNVKVT
+215 QINYQTEHGNVKVA

-251 GYSTN
+251 GYPTN

-262 YPITKSVDAFGD
+262 YPITKSVDAFGG

-302 AVKFTYQ
+302 AIKFTYQ
-309 TRSDVQ
+309 ARNDVQ

-350 DTSIYSFLSKLSLK
+350 DTSIYSFLSKISLK

-410 KFNSLTRSEGLVAY
+410 KFNFLTRSEGLIAY

-432 TAYDK
+432 TARDN
-437 KGNYQY
+437 KGNYLY
-443 GSKYDPAQNLLVYK
+443 GSKYDPAQNLLIYK

-530 GSRQSAVPRLFITGD
+530 GSRQSAIPRLFITGD

-577 LEVRT
+577 LESRT
-582 KIYDQTPF
+582 KIYDQIPF

-612 CLINGSGTY
+612 CLINGSGIY
-621 IYSYQGGAFVQIAYT
+621 IYSYQGGTFVQIAYT
-636 SGIKSTDISGASKRE
+636 GSIRNTDISSSSKRE

-667 GPKKNDYWIEMKKR
+667 GPKRNDYWIEMKKR

-694 DDPIIRDPFLPNN
+694 DGPVIKDPFLPDNN
-707 GGKVDS
+707 GRVDINMPL
-713 DKAFEFTTPCIRPIS
+713 ELTTPCIRPIS

-745 ATGSGFVS
+745 ATGNGFVS

-815 FVTGTIGDGYS
+815 FITGTIGDGYS

-876 NMYWTTSDY
+876 NMYWTTSGY
-885 SVGFPYNKLYIDVNM
+885 STTFPYNKLYMDINV
-900 VSNAYSIYNGKYI
+900 VSNTYSFYGNTYL
-913 SSVSY
+913 SSKSY
-918 YYNDAVAHRQ
+918 YYNDAVTHRQ
-928 GLGFCGFRKVRIYD
+928 GLGFRGFRKITMHD
-942 NNRGIQT
+942 NMKGTQV
-949 EQTFDPMKFGFITQ
+949 ELTFDPMKFGVITQ
-963 VVTPTAESSYNFHMV
+963 LVNPMSEASYYYTVSIASNKV
-978 TLSNKVVR
+978 AKIALSNKT
-986 MISSSK
+986 
-992 VEKDKLKNV
+992 EKDKLKNT
-1001 TVNSSCVYDVYSN
+1001 TVSSNYIYDTYGN
-1014 VTKETSVYSD
+1014 VTQETVTYSD
-1024 GLTITTDNSYQNID
+1024 GLIVTTNNSYHNTND
-1038 NGTTYRIGLLYDQ
+1038 ASTYRIGFLYDQ

-1056 KDGLTWVGRNY
+1056 RDGSTWVDRKY
-1067 IPVFDN
+1067 IPVYS
-1073 NQLPIVTVNY
+1073 NQLPVVKVHYANNKAI
-1083 VNGKSASQVN
+1083 SQVN
-1093 RSYKDGLVTQEFL
+1093 YSYQDGLVSQESL
-1106 KEYGATT
+1106 REYASTT
-1113 SLKTLY
+1113 NLITKY

-1127 IKKTT
+1127 IKKTD
-1132 PLNFVSTYTYNPK
+1132 PLGLIETYTYNSK
-1145 GLLYSVKNHKEQETT
+1145 GQLSSMKNHKNQETS
-1160 FEYDDWGRKVKTVS
+1160 FNYDDFGRKVKSVK
-1174 PDGSV
+1174 PDGV
-1179 ETTSYSWATAPASAL
+1179 IETTSFSWATSPALALWLSTISVTGSPASQ
-1194 RLTTIS
+1194 
-1200 ATGAP
+1200 
-1205 ASRTYYD
+1205 TYYD
-1212 ALGREV
+1212 AWGREV
-1218 RSGKQ
+1218 RTGKQ
-1223 RFDGNYIYTDNVYDE
+1223 RFDGNYVYTDNVYDE
-1238 RGRLAKVSVPFKGAT
+1238 KGSLAKVSMPFKGSA
-1253 PAQWNTYTYD
+1253 PAQWNVYTYD
-1263 SNDRIISLKYASG
+1263 AYDRVVSLKYASG
-1276 KEDTFSYSNTSV
+1276 KEDTFSYSNTSI

-1293 GVSKTEKQDASGNI
+1293 GVSKTEKYNASGDI

-1315 ATAYNYRPDGQ
+1315 TTTYNYRPDGQ
-1326 MNSVIAPGQITTT
+1326 MISVVAPGQITTT
-1339 FGYDDFGRR
+1339 FGYDDFGRQT
-1348 ITMNDPSFG
+1348 TMNDPSLG
-1357 LIEYGY
+1357 IIRYAY
-1363 DAMGNGV
+1363 DTMGNV
-1370 LETDANGNTTKKT
+1370 AQETDANGNVTKKT

-1388 RLTKKEVA
+1388 RLIKKEVA
-1396 GQTINYSYNADNLI
+1396 GQTINYGYNADNLI

-1415 SNGTSKTYTYDALM
+1415 SNGTSKAYTYDALM
-1429 RLKTMKET
+1429 RLSTLKET

-1444 KKTFTYTSGRISD
+1444 KKTFTHTNGRISD
-1457 LAYASNVSSIVTEN
+1457 LTYASNIGNIVTEN

-1480 EVKLNSSTSIWKLTA
+1480 EVKLNNSTSIWKLTS
-1495 ENSLG
+1495 ENALG
-1500 LTTGVS
+1500 LTTGVN

-1520 IPTGRVVKNGSTV
+1520 APTGRVVKNGSTV

-1558 QESFGYDN
+1558 QENFGYDN

-1574 GKTAAYSNNG
+1574 GKTATYSNNG

-1589 SNVGA
+1589 SNVGT
-1594 FVYNDEKPYAIASI
+1594 FTYNAEKPYAIALI

-1617 REQQITYNALRRPE
+1617 REQQITYNVLRRPE

-1662 LNKYYW
+1662 LNRYYW

-1701 GSGAWVVYYLCGDYL
+1701 GSGAWAVYYLCKDYL
-1716 GNITHIVNSSGVVKQ
+1716 GSITHIVNSSGGLKQ
-1731 ELSYDVWGRLRN
+1731 ELSYDAWGRLRN
-1743 PVNQALYAVGT
+1743 PANQALYAVGV
-1754 EPVLFLGRGYTGHE
+1754 EPTLFLGRGYTGHE

-1794 PRLQNPYSSQNY
+1794 PQLQEPYSSQNY

-1814 NPLVY
+1814 NPLKY
-1819 TDPNGEFFLGYMFG
+1819 NDPNGEFIFG
-1833 FFRGLFSKKPW
+1833 IFNFVKDLFVNTFIKSWSKGINAWTKKENWRSTINAFKLDLGLF
-1844 KAFEK
+1844 
-1849 GWKGGVNEVK
+1849 KGGFWDVVSRLTWQLAQTGLGNLVNQVLNTCYLVNEVNYFDGAVVIDSK
-1859 MWGGLFATGSYM
+1859 IDVGGM
-1871 NHQSHRNFWTAS
+1871 
-1883 WELISR
+1883 
-1889 FTWQLPQ
+1889 
-1896 TMVGHGY
+1896 
-1903 AQFSG
+1903 
-1908 YAGQVD
+1908 
-1914 NVDYWG
+1914 
-1920 GATVMS
+1920 
-1926 GNNWG
+1926 
-1931 QKAVTL
+1931 TL
-1937 SSFIIGDRTISAD
+1937 SNYILGPPGFKPDFRD
-1950 PNNSVFQHEY
+1950 HLFVHEY
-1960 GHYLQSQ
+1960 GHYLQSKKL
-1967 SMGWGYLSRIG
+1967 GPAYLFVVAK
-1978 IPSLMSA
+1978 PSLLSSTFDKNNHGNRWYETHA
-1985 DGSGEHKYQPHEQD
+1985 SKLAAKYFDKKYGTGAEAYQNYLNEGKDPYKQEDIFNVDVFKNGGSPAYHHPRGKEYGEHPVKPKWNGWQD
-1999 ANARA
+1999 I
-2004 FLYFNRHVSGFYQ
+2004 FFF
-2017 TEAQYDTN
+2017 
-2025 IERGNSI
+2025 
-2032 GWNFKANPLDINY
+2032 
-2045 TGKGYEYR
+2045 
-2053 DYHNLGVRNAIS
+2053 
-2065 DLKLD
+2065 
-2070 AKWYDHVS
+2070 
-2078 WLVPVIGP
+2078 
-2086 IGVGIYN
+2086 
-2093 SSTR
+2093 

>member
-81 PLDPFEPLE
+81 PLDPFE

-205 RLIKISETSS
+205 RLIKISETAS
-215 QIDYQTEHGNVKVT
+215 QINYQTEHGNVKVT

-251 GYSTN
+251 GYPTN

-262 YPITKSVDAFGD
+262 YPITKSVDAFGG

-309 TRSDVQ
+309 VRNDVQ

-350 DTSIYSFLSKLSLK
+350 DTSIYSFLSKISLK

-410 KFNSLTRSEGLVAY
+410 KFNFLTRSEGLVAY

-432 TAYDK
+432 TARDN
-437 KGNYQY
+437 KGNYLY
-443 GSKYDPAQNLLVYK
+443 GSKYDPAQNLLIYK

-577 LEVRT
+577 LESRT

-612 CLINGSGTY
+612 CLINGSGIY
-621 IYSYQGGAFVQIAYT
+621 IYSYQGGTFVQIAYT
-636 SGIKSTDISGASKRE
+636 GSIRNTDISSSSKRE

-667 GPKKNDYWIEMKKR
+667 GPKRNDYWIEMKKR

-694 DDPIIRDPFLPNN
+694 DGPVIKDPFLPDNN
-707 GGKVDS
+707 GRVDINMPL
-713 DKAFEFTTPCIRPIS
+713 ELTTPCIRPIS

-745 ATGSGFVS
+745 ATGNGFVS

-801 VAESA
+801 MAESA

-815 FVTGTIGDGYS
+815 FITGTIGDGYS

-876 NMYWTTSDY
+876 NMYWTTSGY
-885 SVGFPYNKLYIDVNM
+885 STTFPYNKLYMDINV
-900 VSNAYSIYNGKYI
+900 VSNTYSFYGNTYL
-913 SSVSY
+913 SSKSY
-918 YYNDAVAHRQ
+918 YYNDAVTHRQ
-928 GLGFCGFRKVRIYD
+928 GLGFRGFRKITMHD
-942 NNRGIQT
+942 NMKGTQV
-949 EQTFDPMKFGFITQ
+949 ELTFDPMKFGVITQ
-963 VVTPTAESSYNFHMV
+963 LVNPMSEASYYYTVSIASNKV
-978 TLSNKVVR
+978 AKIALSNKT
-986 MISSSK
+986 
-992 VEKDKLKNV
+992 EKDKLKNT
-1001 TVNSSCVYDVYSN
+1001 TVSSNYIYDTYGN
-1014 VTKETSVYSD
+1014 VTQETVTYSD
-1024 GLTITTDNSYQNID
+1024 GLIVTTNNSYHNTND
-1038 NGTTYRIGLLYDQ
+1038 ASTYRIGFLYDQ

-1056 KDGLTWVGRNY
+1056 RDGSTWVDRKY
-1067 IPVFDN
+1067 IPVYS
-1073 NQLPIVTVNY
+1073 NQLPVVKVHYANNKAI
-1083 VNGKSASQVN
+1083 SQVN
-1093 RSYKDGLVTQEFL
+1093 YSYQDGLVSQESL
-1106 KEYGATT
+1106 REYASTT
-1113 SLKTLY
+1113 NLITKY

-1127 IKKTT
+1127 IKKTD
-1132 PLNFVSTYTYNPK
+1132 PLGLIETYTYNSK
-1145 GLLYSVKNHKEQETT
+1145 GQLSSMKNHKNQETS
-1160 FEYDDWGRKVKTVS
+1160 FNYDDFGRKVKSVK
-1174 PDGSV
+1174 PDGV
-1179 ETTSYSWATAPASAL
+1179 IETTSFSWATSPALALWLSTISVTGSPASQ
-1194 RLTTIS
+1194 
-1200 ATGAP
+1200 
-1205 ASRTYYD
+1205 TYYD
-1212 ALGREV
+1212 AWGREV
-1218 RSGKQ
+1218 RTGKQ
-1223 RFDGNYIYTDNVYDE
+1223 RFDGNYVYTDNVYDE
-1238 RGRLAKVSVPFKGAT
+1238 KGSLAKVSMPFKGSA
-1253 PAQWNTYTYD
+1253 PAQWNVYTYD
-1263 SNDRIISLKYASG
+1263 AYDRVVSLKYASG
-1276 KEDTFSYSNTSV
+1276 KEDTFSYSNTSI

-1293 GVSKTEKQDASGNI
+1293 GVSKTEKYNASGDI

-1315 ATAYNYRPDGQ
+1315 TTYNYRPDGQ
-1326 MNSVIAPGQITTT
+1326 MISVVAPGQITTT
-1339 FGYDDFGRR
+1339 FGYDDFGRQT
-1348 ITMNDPSFG
+1348 TMNDPSLG
-1357 LIEYGY
+1357 IIRYAY
-1363 DAMGNGV
+1363 DTMGNV
-1370 LETDANGNTTKKT
+1370 AQETDANGNVTKKT

-1388 RLTKKEVA
+1388 RLIKKEVA
-1396 GQTINYSYNADNLI
+1396 GQTINYGYNADNLI

-1415 SNGTSKTYTYDALM
+1415 SNGTSKAYTYDALM
-1429 RLKTMKET
+1429 RLSTLKET

-1444 KKTFTYTSGRISD
+1444 KKTFTHTNGRISD
-1457 LAYASNVSSIVTEN
+1457 LTYASNIGNIVTEN

-1480 EVKLNSSTSIWKLTA
+1480 EVKLNNSTSIWKLTS
-1495 ENSLG
+1495 ENALG
-1500 LTTGVS
+1500 LTTGVN

-1520 IPTGRVVKNGSTV
+1520 APTGRVVKNGSTV

-1558 QESFGYDN
+1558 QENFGYDN

-1574 GKTAAYSNNG
+1574 GKTATYSNNG

-1589 SNVGA
+1589 SNVGT
-1594 FVYNDEKPYAIASI
+1594 FTYNAEKPYAIALI

-1617 REQQITYNALRRPE
+1617 REQQITYNVLRRPE

-1662 LNKYYW
+1662 LNRYYW

-1701 GSGAWVVYYLCGDYL
+1701 GSGAWVVYYLCRDYL
-1716 GNITHIVNSSGVVKQ
+1716 GSITHTVNSSGGLKQ
-1731 ELSYDVWGRLRN
+1731 ELSYDAWGRLRN
-1743 PVNQALYAVGT
+1743 PANQTLYAVGA
-1754 EPVLFLGRGYTGHE
+1754 EPTLFLGRGYTGHE

-1794 PRLQNPYSSQNY
+1794 PQLQEPYSSQNY

-1814 NPLVY
+1814 NPLKY
-1819 TDPNGEFFLGYMFG
+1819 NDPNGEFIFG
-1833 FFRGLFSKKPW
+1833 IFNFVKDLFVNTFIKSWSKGINAWTKKENWRSTINAFKLDLGLF
-1844 KAFEK
+1844 
-1849 GWKGGVNEVK
+1849 KGGFWDVVSRLTWQLAQTGLGNLVNQVLNTCYLVNEVNYFDGAVVIDSK
-1859 MWGGLFATGSYM
+1859 IDVGGM
-1871 NHQSHRNFWTAS
+1871 
-1883 WELISR
+1883 
-1889 FTWQLPQ
+1889 
-1896 TMVGHGY
+1896 
-1903 AQFSG
+1903 
-1908 YAGQVD
+1908 
-1914 NVDYWG
+1914 
-1920 GATVMS
+1920 
-1926 GNNWG
+1926 
-1931 QKAVTL
+1931 TL
-1937 SSFIIGDRTISAD
+1937 SNYILGPPGFKPDFRD
-1950 PNNSVFQHEY
+1950 HLFVHEY
-1960 GHYLQSQ
+1960 GHYLQSKKL
-1967 SMGWGYLSRIG
+1967 GPAYLFVVAK
-1978 IPSLMSA
+1978 PSL
-1985 DGSGEHKYQPHEQD
+1985 
-1999 ANARA
+1999 
-2004 FLYFNRHVSGFYQ
+2004 L
-2017 TEAQYDTN
+2017 
-2025 IERGNSI
+2025 
-2032 GWNFKANPLDINY
+2032 
-2045 TGKGYEYR
+2045 
-2053 DYHNLGVRNAIS
+2053 
-2065 DLKLD
+2065 
-2070 AKWYDHVS
+2070 
-2078 WLVPVIGP
+2078 
-2086 IGVGIYN
+2086 
-2093 SSTR
+2093 SSTFDKNNHGNRWYETHASKLAAKYFDKKYGTGAEAYQNYLNEGKDPYKQEDIFNVDVFKNGGSPAYNHPRGRSYKEPHPVKPKWNGWQDIFFF

>member
-1 MKRRIFFILVLLC
+1 MKRRILFILVLLC
-14 TLSGYAQISVGR
+14 SLSGYTQISIDR
-26 DSLVIDPLKDEF
+26 DSLVIDPSKDEF

-43 EDGLYKI
+43 ADGLYKV

-56 LSSEDSAVRS
+56 LSSENRAARGIT
-66 EVLSLDAPLLKPPLK
+66 LPLDTTLLRPPLK
-81 PLDPFEPLE
+81 PLDPLF
-90 PLDPLLPAPPSLPEL
+90 PPSSSLPKL
-105 PSTVEIDRAK
+105 PGSIEIDQSK
-115 AVGEIP
+115 VVGEIP
-121 IQSRI
+121 IQSSV
-126 ENGSLT
+126 ENGSLIYT
-132 YSVPIEIYGG
+132 VPIEIYGG

-154 NSLMGNSIAGY
+154 NSLMGNSVAGY

-192 SLDKNSAYSLDGS
+192 SLDKNSAFSLDGG
-205 RLIKISETSS
+205 RLIKISETPS
-215 QIDYQTEHGNVKVT
+215 QINYQTEHGNVKVA

-246 KKVTL
+246 KKATF
-251 GYSTN
+251 GYPTH

-262 YPITKSVDAFGD
+262 YPVTKYTDAFGG

-330 SKIDTYYQSSML
+330 SKIDTYYQASML
-342 LSTYTLSY
+342 LSTYTMSY
-350 DTSIYSFLSKLSLK
+350 DTNIYSFLSKISLK

-372 LMFYYGGESDESRF
+372 LMFYYGGESDKGSF

-391 FLETYFANSKA
+391 LLETYFANSKA

-410 KFNSLTRSEGLVAY
+410 KFNSLARSEGLVAY

-432 TAYDK
+432 TAHDG
-437 KGNYQY
+437 KGNCLY
-443 GSKYDPAQNLLVYK
+443 GSRYDPTQNLLVYK

-477 LYPVDIDGDG
+477 LYPADIDGDG

-498 HDQNSAK
+498 HDQNNAK
-505 VDITTYDKNMTARN
+505 VDLTTYDKNMTARN

-545 FNGDGKME
+545 FNGDGKVE

-577 LEVRT
+577 LESRS

-612 CLINGSGTY
+612 CLINGRGVY
-621 IYSYQGGAFVQIAYT
+621 IYSYQGGTFVEIAYT
-636 SGIKSTDISGASKRE
+636 SGIRNADISSGSKRE

-667 GPKKNDYWIEMKKR
+667 GPKRDDYEVQRKER
-681 PCGECSGCRGEII
+681 PCGDCSGCRGEII
-694 DDPIIRDPFLPNN
+694 DEPDPFLPND
-707 GGKVDS
+707 GKGDIS
-713 DKAFEFTTPCIRPIS
+713 FPLKPTTGCLYPTYYFE
-728 YPVTHYN
+728 THYN
-735 STYKTWTALL
+735 STYKTWTAWL
-745 ATGSGFVS
+745 ATGSGFAS

-759 SNSDTNYQFLFHDLN
+759 SNSDTDYQFLFHDLN
-774 GDKLPDLAVKSGTQI
+774 GDRLPDLAVKSGTQI
-789 SVHLNQNGKLNT
+789 SVYLNRNGKLNA

-806 KVTVDSDSH
+806 KVTVASDAH
-815 FVTGTIGDGYS
+815 FITGTIGDGYGY
-826 CRTSQL
+826 RASQL

-845 TRNDARGRMLTGM
+845 TRNDARERMLSAM
-858 INSYGV
+858 VNSYGV
-864 IEKFDYENLTNG
+864 VERTDYANLMDG
-876 NMYWTTSDY
+876 DVYWTTSDY
-885 SVGFPYNKLYIDVNM
+885 NVTFPYNKLYIDVNM
-900 VSNAYSIYNGKYI
+900 VSNVYSIYNDKHI
-913 SSVSY
+913 SSISY

-928 GLGFCGFRKVRIYD
+928 GLGFNGFRKIRIYD
-942 NNRGIQT
+942 NNKGSQI
-949 EQTFDPMKFGFITQ
+949 EQTFDPMKFGVITQ
-963 VVTPTAESSYNFHMV
+963 MISPEAEASYSYQIIV
-978 TLSNKVVR
+978 PSNKITR
-986 MISSSK
+986 LISSSK
-992 VEKDKLKNV
+992 MQKDKLKN
-1001 TVNSSCVYDVYSN
+1001 TTLSSSCLYDTYSN
-1014 VTKETSVYSD
+1014 MTKETSVYSD
-1024 GLTITTDNSYQNID
+1024 GLTIVTENSYHNMD

-1051 VTTKT
+1051 VITKT
-1056 KDGLTWVGRNY
+1056 KSGLTWIGRNY

-1093 RSYKDGLVTQEFL
+1093 RSYKDGLVTQELL

-1113 SLKTLY
+1113 TLTTLY

-1127 IKKTT
+1127 IKKTN
-1132 PLNFVSTYTYNPK
+1132 PLNLVNTYTYNPK
-1145 GLLYSVKNHKEQETT
+1145 GLPSSVKNHKGQETK
-1160 FEYDDWGRKVKTVS
+1160 FEYDDWGRKIKTLV

-1179 ETTSYSWATAPASAL
+1179 ETTSYSWAAATTPAL
-1194 RLTTIS
+1194 RLTTVS

-1205 ASRTYYD
+1205 TTQTYYD

-1238 RGRLAKVSVPFKGAT
+1238 RGRLSKVSMPFKGAT
-1253 PAQWNTYTYD
+1253 PALWNTYTYD
-1263 SNDRIISLKYASG
+1263 SYDRITSLKYASG

-1315 ATAYNYRPDGQ
+1315 TTTYNYRPDGQ
-1326 MNSVIAPGQITTT
+1326 MNSVVAPGQITTT

-1357 LIEYGY
+1357 LIKYGY

-1396 GQTINYSYNADNLI
+1396 GQTIDYGYNADNLI

-1429 RLKTMKET
+1429 RLSTLKET

-1444 KKTFTYTSGRISD
+1444 KKTFTH
-1457 LAYASNVSSIVTEN
+1457 SNGQVSALTYVSNAGDIVTEN
-1471 YTYSYGNLS
+1471 YIYSYGNLS
-1480 EVKLNSSTSIWKLTA
+1480 EVKLNNSTSIWKLTA
-1495 ENSLG
+1495 ENTLG

-1506 TGILTRTYSYDANG
+1506 TGILTRTYSYDASG

-1552 DNVRNI
+1552 DNVRNV
-1558 QESFGYDN
+1558 QENFGYDN
-1566 LNRLTSFA
+1566 LNRLISFA
-1574 GKTAAYSNNG
+1574 GKTATYSNNG

-1589 SNVGA
+1589 SNVGSFA
-1594 FVYNDEKPYAIASI
+1594 YNDEKPYAIASI

-1631 TITENGYVATFTYN
+1631 TITENGYVATFTYD
-1645 GEGNRVKMNLKK
+1645 GEGDRVKMNLKK

-1701 GSGAWVVYYLCGDYL
+1701 GSGAWAVYYLCGDYL
-1716 GNITHIVNSSGVVKQ
+1716 GNITHIINSSGVVKQ
-1731 ELSYDVWGRLRN
+1731 ELSYDAWGRLRN
-1743 PVNQALYAVGT
+1743 PANQALYAVGT
-1754 EPVLFLGRGYTGHE
+1754 EPALFLGRGYTGHE

-1814 NPLVY
+1814 NPLAY

-1871 NHQSHRNFWTAS
+1871 GANHRNFWTAS

-1896 TMVGHGY
+1896 TAIGSAY
-1903 AQFSG
+1903 AQVSNC
-1908 YAGQVD
+1908 AGQVD

-1926 GNNWG
+1926 GHNWG
-1931 QKAVTL
+1931 RTSAVTL
-1937 SSFIIGDRTISAD
+1937 SSFISGDNSLKAD
-1950 PNNSVFQHEY
+1950 PNNSIFQHEY

-1967 SMGWGYLSRIG
+1967 AMGLGYLSRVG
-1978 IPSLMSA
+1978 IPSLVSA
-1985 DGSGEHKYQPHEQD
+1985 SKKDGNHDFQPFEQD
-1999 ANARA
+1999 ANRRA
-2004 FLYFNRHVSGFYQ
+2004 FLYFNRYVEGFYQ
-2017 TEAQYDTN
+2017 TKEQSDNRA
-2025 IERGNSI
+2025 GAAK
-2032 GWNFKANPLDINY
+2032 GWNFYNNPLDINHRAKR
-2045 TGKGYEYR
+2045 GEYY
-2053 DYHNLGVRNAIS
+2053 DYNNQDDIESINNNLTLHVA
-2065 DLKLD
+2065 
-2070 AKWYDHVS
+2070 WYDIVAGA
-2078 WLVPVIGP
+2078 V
-2086 IGVGIYN
+2086 VGIGNGIYYN
-2093 SSTR
+2093 NHRVR

>member
-1 MKRRIFFILVLLC
+1 M
-14 TLSGYAQISVGR
+14 
-26 DSLVIDPLKDEF
+26 
-38 MQEAD
+38 
-43 EDGLYKI
+43 
-50 VTEVNE
+50 
-56 LSSEDSAVRS
+56 
-66 EVLSLDAPLLKPPLK
+66 
-81 PLDPFEPLE
+81 
-90 PLDPLLPAPPSLPEL
+90 
-105 PSTVEIDRAK
+105 AK
-115 AVGEIP
+115 
-121 IQSRI
+121 
-126 ENGSLT
+126 
-132 YSVPIEIYGG
+132 
-142 KNGHQP
+142 K
-148 ALALSY
+148 
-154 NSLMGNSIAGY
+154 
-165 GWCIGGLSYISIC
+165 
-178 NSNYY
+178 
-183 YDGSNAKPA
+183 
-192 SLDKNSAYSLDGS
+192 
-205 RLIKISETSS
+205 LI
-215 QIDYQTEHGNVKVT
+215 
-229 FYAPSGKYYFDV
+229 
-241 WYPDG
+241 
-246 KKVTL
+246 
-251 GYSTN
+251 
-256 TSAQIT
+256 
-262 YPITKSVDAFGD
+262 
-274 YIDFTYLLDN
+274 
-284 NVYYVT
+284 
-290 EIKYGSNSTQYG
+290 
-302 AVKFTYQ
+302 
-309 TRSDVQ
+309 R
-315 SSYIAGR
+315 
-322 LMKDSKLL
+322 
-330 SKIDTYYQSSML
+330 
-342 LSTYTLSY
+342 
-350 DTSIYSFLSKLSLK
+350 
-364 SNGKEVNP
+364 
-372 LMFYYGGESDESRF
+372 
-386 QTSTA
+386 
-391 FLETYFANSKA
+391 
-402 PDLILHKG
+402 
-410 KFNSLTRSEGLVAY
+410 
-424 PNFESYGI
+424 
-432 TAYDK
+432 
-437 KGNYQY
+437 
-443 GSKYDPAQNLLVYK
+443 
-457 NLGDYLCSPV
+457 
-467 KIQAGNGFQK
+467 
-477 LYPVDIDGDG
+477 
-487 NDELVRINYWL
+487 
-498 HDQNSAK
+498 

-577 LEVRT
+577 LELRS

-621 IYSYQGGAFVQIAYT
+621 IYSYQGGTFVQIAYT
-636 SGIKSTDISGASKRE
+636 SGIRNTDISSSSKRE

-667 GPKKNDYWIEMKKR
+667 GPKRNDYWIEMKKR

-694 DDPIIRDPFLPNN
+694 DDPIIRDPFLPDNS
-707 GGKVDS
+707 GKVDIN
-713 DKAFEFTTPCIRPIS
+713 KPLELTTPCIRPIS

-801 VAESA
+801 MAESA
-806 KVTVDSDSH
+806 KVTVDSESH
-815 FVTGTIGDGYS
+815 FITGTIGDGYS

-876 NMYWTTSDY
+876 SMYWTTSDY

-928 GLGFCGFRKVRIYD
+928 GLGFCGFRKIRIYD

-1024 GLTITTDNSYQNID
+1024 GLTITTDKSYHNID
-1038 NGTTYRIGLLYDQ
+1038 NSTTYRIGLLYDQ

-1093 RSYKDGLVTQEFL
+1093 RSYKDGLVTQEL
-1106 KEYGATT
+1106 LTEYGAATT
-1113 SLKTLY
+1113 LKTLY

-1132 PLNFVSTYTYNPK
+1132 PLNLVSTYAYNPK

-1160 FEYDDWGRKVKTVS
+1160 FEYDDWGRKVKTVA

-1179 ETTSYSWATAPASAL
+1179 ETTSYSWAPASAL
-1194 RLTTIS
+1194 RLTTVS

-1205 ASRTYYD
+1205 TSRTYYD

-1238 RGRLAKVSVPFKGAT
+1238 RGRLAKVSMPFKGAT

-1315 ATAYNYRPDGQ
+1315 TTAYNYRPDGQ

-1429 RLKTMKET
+1429 RLRTMKET

-1444 KKTFTYTSGRISD
+1444 EKTFTYTSGRISG
-1457 LAYASNVSSIVTEN
+1457 LAYASNVGSIVTEN

-1480 EVKLNSSTSIWKLTA
+1480 EVKLNNSTSIWKLTA

-1680 SKEILYLGGDAYSAA
+1680 SKEILYLGGDAYSAV

-1701 GSGAWVVYYLCGDYL
+1701 GSGAWAVYYLCKDYL
-1716 GNITHIVNSSGVVKQ
+1716 GSITHIVNSSGGLKQ
-1731 ELSYDVWGRLRN
+1731 ELSYDAWGRLRN
-1743 PVNQALYAVGT
+1743 PANQALYAVGT
-1754 EPVLFLGRGYTGHE
+1754 EPTLFLGRGYTGHE

-1794 PRLQNPYSSQNY
+1794 PQLQDPYLSQNY

-1814 NPLVY
+1814 NPLRY
-1819 TDPNGEFFLGYMFG
+1819 IDEDGEFFFSIFAG
-1833 FFRGLFSKKPW
+1833 FW
-1844 KAFEK
+1844 KAIFQK
-1849 GWKGGVNEVK
+1849 KNIIKTIWSTFKNEVK
-1859 MWGGLFATGSYM
+1859 IYGGLFTADKHKS
-1871 NHQSHRNFWTAS
+1871 FWGQS
-1883 WELISR
+1883 WELLSR

-1896 TMVGHGY
+1896 TIVGEAYSIGRNW
-1903 AQFSG
+1903 G
-1908 YAGQVD
+1908 GQVD
-1914 NVDYWG
+1914 DVGYRG
-1920 GATVMS
+1920 GATFVVNEGS
-1926 GNNWG
+1926 SKKNG
-1931 QKAVTL
+1931 VTL
-1937 SSFIIGDRTISAD
+1937 GSYININDKGTMPRDKDGKFAPDKD
-1950 PNNSVFQHEY
+1950 QLYMHEY

-1967 SMGWGYLSRIG
+1967 EYGWGYMISVGARSLLSIIKSKD
-1978 IPSLMSA
+1978 IP
-1985 DGSGEHKYQPHEQD
+1985 GKE
-1999 ANARA
+1999 
-2004 FLYFNRHVSGFYQ
+2004 
-2017 TEAQYDTN
+2017 YDTH
-2025 IERGNSI
+2025 S
-2032 GWNFKANPLDINY
+2032 L
-2045 TGKGYEYR
+2045 
-2053 DYHNLGVRNAIS
+2053 
-2065 DLKLD
+2065 
-2070 AKWYDHVS
+2070 KWYEMDASRRGKEYFQKYYDVS
-2078 WLVPVIGP
+2078 WDEDKNPTYKPV
-2086 IGVGIYN
+2086 
-2093 SSTR
+2093 STKLKY

>member
-1 MKRRIFFILVLLC
+1 MKRNIFFILVLLYS
-14 TLSGYAQISVGR
+14 LSGYTQISVDR
-26 DSLVIDPLKDEF
+26 DSLVIDLSKDKF
-38 MQEAD
+38 MEEAD
-43 EDGLYKI
+43 ANGLYQV

-56 LSSEDSAVRS
+56 LSSEDSDVRNK
-66 EVLSLDAPLLKPPLK
+66 VLPLDAPLLKPPLK
-81 PLDPFEPLE
+81 PLDPLDPLE

-205 RLIKISETSS
+205 RLIKISETTS
-215 QIDYQTEHGNVKVT
+215 QINYQTEHGNVKVT

-251 GYSTN
+251 GYPTN

-262 YPITKSVDAFGD
+262 YPITKSVDAFGG

-302 AVKFTYQ
+302 AIKFTYQ
-309 TRSDVQ
+309 ARSDVQ

-350 DTSIYSFLSKLSLK
+350 DTSIYSFLSKISLK

-410 KFNSLTRSEGLVAY
+410 KFNSLARSEGLVAY

-432 TAYDK
+432 TARDS
-437 KGNYQY
+437 KGNYLY
-443 GSKYDPAQNLLVYK
+443 GSRYDPAQNLLVYK
-457 NLGDYLCSPV
+457 NLGDYFCSPV

-577 LEVRT
+577 LELRS

-621 IYSYQGGAFVQIAYT
+621 IYSYQGGTFVQIAYT
-636 SGIKSTDISGASKRE
+636 SGIRNTDISSSSKRE

-667 GPKKNDYWIEMKKR
+667 GPKRNDYWIEMKKR

-694 DDPIIRDPFLPNN
+694 DDPIIRDPFLPDNS
-707 GGKVDS
+707 GKVDIN
-713 DKAFEFTTPCIRPIS
+713 KPLELTTPCIRPIS

-815 FVTGTIGDGYS
+815 FITGTIGDGYS

-876 NMYWTTSDY
+876 SMYWTTSDY

-928 GLGFCGFRKVRIYD
+928 GLGFCGFRKIRIYD

-963 VVTPTAESSYNFHMV
+963 VVTPTAESSYSYHMV

-992 VEKDKLKNV
+992 EEKDKLKNV
-1001 TVNSSCVYDVYSN
+1001 SVNSSCVYDVYSN

-1056 KDGLTWVGRNY
+1056 KDGLTWAGRNY

-1093 RSYKDGLVTQEFL
+1093 RSYKDGLVTQEL
-1106 KEYGATT
+1106 LTEYGAATT
-1113 SLKTLY
+1113 LKTLY

-1132 PLNFVSTYTYNPK
+1132 PLNLVSTYAYNPK

-1160 FEYDDWGRKVKTVS
+1160 FEYDDWGRKVKTVA

-1194 RLTTIS
+1194 RLTTVS

-1205 ASRTYYD
+1205 TSRTYYD

-1315 ATAYNYRPDGQ
+1315 TTAYNYRPDGQ

-1429 RLKTMKET
+1429 RLRTMKET

-1444 KKTFTYTSGRISD
+1444 EKTFIYTSGRISG
-1457 LAYASNVSSIVTEN
+1457 LAYASNVGSIVTEN

-1480 EVKLNSSTSIWKLTA
+1480 EVKLNNSTSIWKLTA

-1500 LTTGVS
+1500 LTTGIS

-1701 GSGAWVVYYLCGDYL
+1701 GSGAWAVYYLCGDYL

-1731 ELSYDVWGRLRN
+1731 ELSYDAWGRLRN

-1754 EPVLFLGRGYTGHE
+1754 ESVLFLGRGYTGHE

-1794 PRLQNPYSSQNY
+1794 PQLQEPYSSQNY

-1814 NPLVY
+1814 NPLRYNDV
-1819 TDPNGEFFLGYMFG
+1819 NGEFFFSIFAG
-1833 FFRGLFSKKPW
+1833 FW
-1844 KAFEK
+1844 KAIFQK
-1849 GWKGGVNEVK
+1849 KNIIKTIWSTFTNEAK
-1859 MWGGLFATGSYM
+1859 MYGGLFTTDKRKS
-1871 NHQSHRNFWTAS
+1871 FWGQS
-1883 WELISR
+1883 WELLSR

-1896 TMVGHGY
+1896 TMVGHTY
-1903 AQFSG
+1903 AHISNHV
-1908 YAGQVD
+1908 GQVD

-2017 TEAQYDTN
+2017 TGDQYYTN
-2025 IERGNSI
+2025 VKKGNNI
-2032 GWNFKANPLDINY
+2032 GWNFAVNPLDINR
-2045 TGKGYEYR
+2045 TGKERGYH
-2053 DYHNLGVRNAIS
+2053 DYHNPQVREAINS
-2065 DLKLD
+2065 LRIKE
-2070 AKWYDHVS
+2070 KWYDYAS
-2078 WLVPVIGP
+2078 WSVPVIGP
-2086 IGVGIYN
+2086 IGIGIYN
-2093 SSTR
+2093 SKSSR

>member
-66 EVLSLDAPLLKPPLK
+66 EVLSLDASLLKPPLK
-81 PLDPFEPLE
+81 PLDPFEPL
-90 PLDPLLPAPPSLPEL
+90 DPLLPVPPSLPEL

-183 YDGSNAKPA
+183 YDGSNAKPV

-205 RLIKISETSS
+205 RLIKISETAS
-215 QIDYQTEHGNVKVT
+215 QINYQTEHGNVKVT

-251 GYSTN
+251 GYPTN

-262 YPITKSVDAFGD
+262 YPITKSVDAFGG

-309 TRSDVQ
+309 VRNDVQ

-350 DTSIYSFLSKLSLK
+350 DTSIYSFLSKISLK

-410 KFNSLTRSEGLVAY
+410 KFNFLTRSEGLVAY

-432 TAYDK
+432 TARDN
-437 KGNYQY
+437 KGNYLY
-443 GSKYDPAQNLLVYK
+443 GSKYDPAQNLLIYK

-577 LEVRT
+577 LESRT
-582 KIYDQTPF
+582 KIYDQIPF

-612 CLINGSGTY
+612 CLINGSGIY
-621 IYSYQGGAFVQIAYT
+621 IYSYQGGTFVQIAYT
-636 SGIKSTDISGASKRE
+636 GSIRNTDISSSSKRE

-667 GPKKNDYWIEMKKR
+667 GPKRNDYWIEMKKR

-694 DDPIIRDPFLPNN
+694 DGPVIKDPFLPDNN
-707 GGKVDS
+707 GRVDINMPL
-713 DKAFEFTTPCIRPIS
+713 ELTTPCIRPIS

-745 ATGSGFVS
+745 ATGNGFVS

-815 FVTGTIGDGYS
+815 FITGTIGDGYS

-876 NMYWTTSDY
+876 NMYWTTSGY
-885 SVGFPYNKLYIDVNM
+885 STTFPYNKLYMDINV
-900 VSNAYSIYNGKYI
+900 VSNTYSFYGNTYL
-913 SSVSY
+913 SSKSY
-918 YYNDAVAHRQ
+918 YYNDAVTHRQ
-928 GLGFCGFRKVRIYD
+928 GLGFRGFRKITMHD
-942 NNRGIQT
+942 NMKGTQV
-949 EQTFDPMKFGFITQ
+949 ELTFDPMKFGVITQ
-963 VVTPTAESSYNFHMV
+963 LVNPMSEASYYYTVSIASNKV
-978 TLSNKVVR
+978 AKIALSNKT
-986 MISSSK
+986 
-992 VEKDKLKNV
+992 EKDKLKNT
-1001 TVNSSCVYDVYSN
+1001 TVSSNYIYDTYGN
-1014 VTKETSVYSD
+1014 VTQETVTYSD
-1024 GLTITTDNSYQNID
+1024 GLIVTTNNSYHNTND
-1038 NGTTYRIGLLYDQ
+1038 ASTYRIGFLYDQ

-1056 KDGLTWVGRNY
+1056 RDGSTWVDRKY
-1067 IPVFDN
+1067 IPVYS
-1073 NQLPIVTVNY
+1073 NQLPVVKVHYANNKAI
-1083 VNGKSASQVN
+1083 SQVN
-1093 RSYKDGLVTQEFL
+1093 YSYQDGLVSQESL
-1106 KEYGATT
+1106 REYASTT
-1113 SLKTLY
+1113 NLITKY

-1127 IKKTT
+1127 IKKTD
-1132 PLNFVSTYTYNPK
+1132 PLGLIETYTYNSK
-1145 GLLYSVKNHKEQETT
+1145 GQLSSMKNHKNQETS
-1160 FEYDDWGRKVKTVS
+1160 FNYDDFGRKVKSVK
-1174 PDGSV
+1174 PDGV
-1179 ETTSYSWATAPASAL
+1179 IETTSFSWATSPALALWLSTISVTGSPASQ
-1194 RLTTIS
+1194 
-1200 ATGAP
+1200 
-1205 ASRTYYD
+1205 TYYD
-1212 ALGREV
+1212 AWGREV
-1218 RSGKQ
+1218 RTGKQ
-1223 RFDGNYIYTDNVYDE
+1223 RFDGNYVYTDNVYDE
-1238 RGRLAKVSVPFKGAT
+1238 KGSLAKVSMPFKGSA
-1253 PAQWNTYTYD
+1253 PAQWNVYTYD
-1263 SNDRIISLKYASG
+1263 AYDRVVSLKYASG
-1276 KEDTFSYSNTSV
+1276 KEDTFSYSNTSI

-1293 GVSKTEKQDASGNI
+1293 GVSKTEKYNASGDI

-1315 ATAYNYRPDGQ
+1315 TTTYNYRPDGQ
-1326 MNSVIAPGQITTT
+1326 MISVVAPGQITTT
-1339 FGYDDFGRR
+1339 FGYDDFGRQT
-1348 ITMNDPSFG
+1348 TMNDPSLG
-1357 LIEYGY
+1357 IIRYAY
-1363 DAMGNGV
+1363 DTMGNV
-1370 LETDANGNTTKKT
+1370 AQETDANGNVTKKT

-1388 RLTKKEVA
+1388 RLIKKEVA
-1396 GQTINYSYNADNLI
+1396 GQTINYGYNADNLI

-1415 SNGTSKTYTYDALM
+1415 SNGTSKAYTYDALM
-1429 RLKTMKET
+1429 RLSTLKET

-1444 KKTFTYTSGRISD
+1444 KKTFTHTNGRISD
-1457 LAYASNVSSIVTEN
+1457 LTYASNIGNIVTEN

-1480 EVKLNSSTSIWKLTA
+1480 EVKLNNSTSIWKLTS
-1495 ENSLG
+1495 ENALG
-1500 LTTGVS
+1500 LTTGVN

-1520 IPTGRVVKNGSTV
+1520 APTGRVVKNGSTV

-1558 QESFGYDN
+1558 QENFGYDN

-1574 GKTAAYSNNG
+1574 GKTATYSNNG

-1589 SNVGA
+1589 SNVGT
-1594 FVYNDEKPYAIASI
+1594 FTYNAEKPYAIALI

-1617 REQQITYNALRRPE
+1617 REQQITYNVLRRPE

-1662 LNKYYW
+1662 LNRYYW

-1701 GSGAWVVYYLCGDYL
+1701 GSGAWAVYYLCKDYL
-1716 GNITHIVNSSGVVKQ
+1716 GSITHIVNSSGGLKQ
-1731 ELSYDVWGRLRN
+1731 ELSYDAWGRLRN
-1743 PVNQALYAVGT
+1743 PANQALYAVGV
-1754 EPVLFLGRGYTGHE
+1754 EPTLFLGRGYTGHE

-1794 PRLQNPYSSQNY
+1794 PQLQEPYSSQNY

-1814 NPLVY
+1814 NPLKY
-1819 TDPNGEFFLGYMFG
+1819 NDPNGEFIFG
-1833 FFRGLFSKKPW
+1833 IFNFVKDLFVNTFIKSWSKGINAWTKKENWRSTINAFKLDLGLF
-1844 KAFEK
+1844 
-1849 GWKGGVNEVK
+1849 KGGFWDVVSRLTWQLAQTGLGNLVNQVLNTCYLVNEVNYFDGAVVIDSK
-1859 MWGGLFATGSYM
+1859 IDVGGM
-1871 NHQSHRNFWTAS
+1871 
-1883 WELISR
+1883 
-1889 FTWQLPQ
+1889 
-1896 TMVGHGY
+1896 
-1903 AQFSG
+1903 
-1908 YAGQVD
+1908 
-1914 NVDYWG
+1914 
-1920 GATVMS
+1920 
-1926 GNNWG
+1926 
-1931 QKAVTL
+1931 TL
-1937 SSFIIGDRTISAD
+1937 SNYILGPPGFKPDFRD
-1950 PNNSVFQHEY
+1950 HLFVHEY
-1960 GHYLQSQ
+1960 GHYLQSKKL
-1967 SMGWGYLSRIG
+1967 GPAYLFVVAK
-1978 IPSLMSA
+1978 PSLLSSTFDKNNHGNRWYETHA
-1985 DGSGEHKYQPHEQD
+1985 SKLAAKYFDKKYGTGAEAYQNYLNEGKDPYKQEDIFNVDVFKNGGSPAYHHPRGKEYGEHPVKPKWNGWQD
-1999 ANARA
+1999 I
-2004 FLYFNRHVSGFYQ
+2004 FFF
-2017 TEAQYDTN
+2017 
-2025 IERGNSI
+2025 
-2032 GWNFKANPLDINY
+2032 
-2045 TGKGYEYR
+2045 
-2053 DYHNLGVRNAIS
+2053 
-2065 DLKLD
+2065 
-2070 AKWYDHVS
+2070 
-2078 WLVPVIGP
+2078 
-2086 IGVGIYN
+2086 
-2093 SSTR
+2093 